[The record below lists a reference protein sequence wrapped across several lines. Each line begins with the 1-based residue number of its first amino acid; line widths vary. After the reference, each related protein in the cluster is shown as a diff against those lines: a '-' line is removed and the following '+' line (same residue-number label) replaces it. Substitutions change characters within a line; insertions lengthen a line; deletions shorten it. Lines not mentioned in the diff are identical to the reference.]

1 MLRSMEYAF
10 PGQGHGRIRDQFLLG
25 DSLLVAPVLEKGS
38 FERRV
43 VIPPGRWRDD
53 EGVEHA
59 GPTTLTMK
67 APLERLIWMRR
78 QAD

>member
-1 MLRSMEYAF
+1 MRTMGYSF
-10 PGQGHGRIRDQFLLG
+10 SGQGHGLIRDQFVLG
-25 DSLLVAPVLEKGS
+25 DSLLVASVPGNGR

-43 VIPPGRWRDD
+43 VVPDGGWRDD

-59 GPTTLTMK
+59 GSATLALK